1 MSEKTREY
9 ILNKLGERHF
19 ATKMDGEVPLLAQN
33 KRKFVT
39 LYVLRKTIG
48 PFIDRSDDPESTI
61 TQVISDAKFGNR
73 EVVEVPA
80 RKFKSKEKLMG
91 LKICRAFGLVD
102 PKYEYNSISS
112 IEYLNNP
119 NSVIFGDTVVEG
131 GDAGQAML
139 PSRVLYSSS
148 YSIRERSRITK
159 RLTHN
164 SLSEAGTMWDHAKGQ
179 NRTSLFNSEYVVP
192 DVFFPSFI
200 TLLNPTP
207 EMLVHVLMCL
217 EERSY
222 GAQTSVT
229 GPNFVNSVSAIVA
242 GEFEPPI
249 TSYTVAKSLSDL
261 SIEEITPDNFEKAIN
276 SRVIEMI
283 TEEKPAVILSGKDVD
298 EFIEKLITL
307 PSAELDTIYG
317 KLKSDSNDLI
327 SYSKIIKKKKK
338 KKESP
343 ETKED
348 SGEDQ

>member
-1 MSEKTREY
+1 MSEEIREY
-9 ILNKLGERHF
+9 ILNKLGKNHF
-19 ATKMDGEVPLLAQN
+19 ATEMDGEIPPMAQN

-39 LYVLRKTIG
+39 LFIMRKTIG

-61 TQVISDAKFGNR
+61 TQIISDAEFGVR

-102 PKYEYNSISS
+102 PRYEYNSISA

-119 NSVIFGDTVVEG
+119 NSVIHGDTVVEG

-148 YSIRERSRITK
+148 YTIRERSRITK

-164 SLSEAGTMWDHAKGQ
+164 SLSEAGTMWDRAKGA
-179 NRTSLFNSEYVVP
+179 NRTSLFNSEYIVP
-192 DVFFPSFI
+192 DTFFPSFV

-207 EMLVHVLMCL
+207 EMLVHVLLTL

-229 GPNFVNSVSAIVA
+229 GPNFINSVGAIVA
-242 GEFEPPI
+242 GEFELPV
-249 TSYTVAKSLSDL
+249 TSYTVAKALSDL
-261 SIEEITPDNFEKAIN
+261 SVEEKLPEDFERSIIE
-276 SRVIEMI
+276 RVVNLLS
-283 TEEKPAVILSGKDVD
+283 EEKPGVLLSGR
-298 EFIEKLITL
+298 ELTTFTEKLSNL
-307 PSAELDTIYG
+307 SSDELSAIYA
-317 KLKSDSNDLI
+317 KLAKDSADLI
-327 SYSKIIKKKKK
+327 SYSKILGKKKKGGVRNQ
-338 KKESP
+338 
-343 ETKED
+343 ETD
-348 SGEDQ
+348 SGEQ

>member
-1 MSEKTREY
+1 MSEEIREY
-9 ILNKLGERHF
+9 ILNKLGKNHF
-19 ATKMDGEVPLLAQN
+19 ATEMDGETPPMAQN

-39 LYVLRKTIG
+39 LFIMRKTIG

-61 TQVISDAKFGNR
+61 TQIISDAEFGVR

-102 PKYEYNSISS
+102 PRYEYNSISA

-119 NSVIFGDTVVEG
+119 NSVIYGDTVVEG

-148 YSIRERSRITK
+148 YTIRERSRITK

-164 SLSEAGTMWDHAKGQ
+164 SLSEAGTMWDRAKGA
-179 NRTSLFNSEYVVP
+179 NRTSLFNSEYIVP
-192 DVFFPSFI
+192 DTFFPSFV

-207 EMLVHVLMCL
+207 EMLVHVLLTL

-229 GPNFVNSVSAIVA
+229 GPNFINSVGAIVA
-242 GEFEPPI
+242 GEFELPV
-249 TSYTVAKSLSDL
+249 TSYTVAKALSDL
-261 SIEEITPDNFEKAIN
+261 SVEEKLPEDFERSIIE
-276 SRVIEMI
+276 RVVNLLS
-283 TEEKPAVILSGKDVD
+283 EEKPGVLLSGR
-298 EFIEKLITL
+298 ELTTFTEKLSNL
-307 PSAELDTIYG
+307 SSDELSAIYA
-317 KLKSDSNDLI
+317 KLAKDSADLI
-327 SYSKIIKKKKK
+327 SYSKILGKKKKGGVRNQ
-338 KKESP
+338 
-343 ETKED
+343 ETD
-348 SGEDQ
+348 SGEQ